1 MSPARQALHS
11 TRRAFGQALFGP
23 TSRWVL
29 LAATVGVCAGVT
41 AVAFRWLLEFCTEKL
56 FRNPTGIAT
65 EGFTSA
71 GPNWWMLLL
80 IPTGGGLLVGLLVQ
94 KLAPEAEGHG
104 TDSVVR
110 AYHRLKG
117 EVRQR
122 VIYVKAIA
130 SALTI
135 GTGGSAGQEGPVAQI
150 GAGIGSTIARKLKL
164 SIRERRLLLLAGGSA
179 GVGAMFCSPLGGA
192 LFMPEVL
199 YRKSDIE
206 GDALIPCIISS
217 IFAYA
222 TYTTISGDHRAI
234 ELSPELLSSLSFSDA
249 REIIIYFA
257 LAVACTLV
265 GWLYTKLFYGVHE
278 LSQRSG
284 GIPKALRPALGGLVL
299 GSLALLLSNFTG
311 ESGILFGGYGLM
323 ETAISGGLTIPVLL
337 VLLLAK
343 IAATTATISSGGSGG
358 VFAPA
363 LAIGALL
370 GAAVGQG
377 AAELFPGLDINPAAY
392 ALVGMGGF
400 FAGVAK
406 VPITAVIMV
415 SEMTGSYTLL
425 APLMLVAVIHT
436 LLSQKWSMYE
446 AQVNSP
452 VDSPAHAGDF
462 VVDVLESLSV
472 KEVIAELEEPHLIL
486 ETTTLRKVLKTVSDS
501 RESYFPVVDKDER
514 LVGIFSLTDLR
525 RIFLEEVAQDVVI
538 TRDFMVDN
546 VVTASMEEDL
556 HTVFT
561 RMTTNRINALPVL
574 RGDGE
579 RRVLCILDRNDIGRA
594 YDRRLQEMRRAGDE
608 TSPAR

>member
-1 MSPARQALHS
+1 
-11 TRRAFGQALFGP
+11 
-23 TSRWVL
+23 
-29 LAATVGVCAGVT
+29 
-41 AVAFRWLLEFCTEKL
+41 
-56 FRNPTGIAT
+56 
-65 EGFTSA
+65 
-71 GPNWWMLLL
+71 
-80 IPTGGGLLVGLLVQ
+80 
-94 KLAPEAEGHG
+94 
-104 TDSVVR
+104 
-110 AYHRLKG
+110 
-117 EVRQR
+117 
-122 VIYVKAIA
+122 
-130 SALTI
+130 
-135 GTGGSAGQEGPVAQI
+135 
-150 GAGIGSTIARKLKL
+150 
-164 SIRERRLLLLAGGSA
+164 
-179 GVGAMFCSPLGGA
+179 
-192 LFMPEVL
+192 
-199 YRKSDIE
+199 
-206 GDALIPCIISS
+206 
-217 IFAYA
+217 
-222 TYTTISGDHRAI
+222 
-234 ELSPELLSSLSFSDA
+234 
-249 REIIIYFA
+249 
-257 LAVACTLV
+257 
-265 GWLYTKLFYGVHE
+265 
-278 LSQRSG
+278 
-284 GIPKALRPALGGLVL
+284 
-299 GSLALLLSNFTG
+299 
-311 ESGILFGGYGLM
+311 
-323 ETAISGGLTIPVLL
+323 
-337 VLLLAK
+337 LLAK

>member
-56 FRNPTGIAT
+56 FKNPTGIAT

-222 TYTTISGDHRAI
+222 TYTTISGDHRAV

-472 KEVIAELEEPHLIL
+472 KEVIAELDEPHLIL

>member
-29 LAATVGVCAGVT
+29 LAAIVGVCAGVT
-41 AVAFRWLLEFCTEKL
+41 AVGFHWLLETCTEEL
-56 FRNPTGIAT
+56 FKNATGVTT
-65 EGFTSA
+65 EGVASI
-71 GPNWWMLLL
+71 GSNWWLILA
-80 IPTGGGLLVGLLVQ
+80 IPTAGGLLVGLLVQ

-104 TDSVVR
+104 TDSVVH

-117 EVRQR
+117 AVRQR

-150 GAGIGSTIARKLKL
+150 GAGIGSTIAQKLKL
-164 SIRERRLLLLAGGSA
+164 PVRDRRLLLLSGGSA

-222 TYTTISGDHRAI
+222 TYTTISGDHRAV

-265 GWLYTKLFYGVHE
+265 GWIYTKCFYGVHE
-278 LSQRSG
+278 LSKRSG
-284 GIPKALRPALGGLVL
+284 GIPKILRPALGGLFL
-299 GSLALLLSNFTG
+299 GTLALLLSSFPGT
-311 ESGILFGGYGLM
+311 SGVLFGGYGLM

-377 AAELFPGLDINPAAY
+377 AASLFPGLDINPAAY

-446 AQVNSP
+446 AQVNAP

-462 VVDVLESLSV
+462 VVDVLESLKV
-472 KEVIAELEEPHLIL
+472 KEVITELEKPHLIL

-501 RESYFPVVDKDER
+501 RESYFPVVDRDER

>member
-29 LAATVGVCAGVT
+29 LAAAVGVCAGVT

-56 FRNPTGIAT
+56 FRNPTGIST

-164 SIRERRLLLLAGGSA
+164 PTRERRLLLLAGGSA

-222 TYTTISGDHRAI
+222 TYTTISGDHRAV

-284 GIPKALRPALGGLVL
+284 GIPKVLRPALGGLVL

>member
-1 MSPARQALHS
+1 MSPTRQALDS

-56 FRNPTGIAT
+56 FKDPTGIAT
-65 EGFTSA
+65 EGFASA

-164 SIRERRLLLLAGGSA
+164 PTRERRLLLLAGGSA

-222 TYTTISGDHRAI
+222 TYTTISGDHRAV
-234 ELSPELLSSLSFSDA
+234 ELSPELLSSLSFS
-249 REIIIYFA
+249 A
-257 LAVACTLV
+257 LSFSSISAFSFSF
-265 GWLYTKLFYGVHE
+265 LF
-278 LSQRSG
+278 LSVRRMRSLK
-284 GIPKALRPALGGLVL
+284 IVSASLPSVPPISSSSSSSSRCFSSL
-299 GSLALLLSNFTG
+299 SLAFLSFSARWASHSSALLPQLSG
-311 ESGILFGGYGLM
+311 
-323 ETAISGGLTIPVLL
+323 
-337 VLLLAK
+337 
-343 IAATTATISSGGSGG
+343 SSGT
-358 VFAPA
+358 PR
-363 LAIGALL
+363 
-370 GAAVGQG
+370 
-377 AAELFPGLDINPAAY
+377 Y
-392 ALVGMGGF
+392 
-400 FAGVAK
+400 
-406 VPITAVIMV
+406 
-415 SEMTGSYTLL
+415 
-425 APLMLVAVIHT
+425 
-436 LLSQKWSMYE
+436 
-446 AQVNSP
+446 
-452 VDSPAHAGDF
+452 
-462 VVDVLESLSV
+462 
-472 KEVIAELEEPHLIL
+472 
-486 ETTTLRKVLKTVSDS
+486 
-501 RESYFPVVDKDER
+501 
-514 LVGIFSLTDLR
+514 
-525 RIFLEEVAQDVVI
+525 
-538 TRDFMVDN
+538 
-546 VVTASMEEDL
+546 
-556 HTVFT
+556 
-561 RMTTNRINALPVL
+561 L
-574 RGDGE
+574 RGK
-579 RRVLCILDRNDIGRA
+579 RV
-594 YDRRLQEMRRAGDE
+594 QK
-608 TSPAR
+608 

>member
-29 LAATVGVCAGVT
+29 LAAAVGVCAGVT

-56 FRNPTGIAT
+56 FRNPTGIST
-65 EGFTSA
+65 EGFASA

-164 SIRERRLLLLAGGSA
+164 PTRERRLLLLAGGSA

-222 TYTTISGDHRAI
+222 TYTTISGDHRAV

-265 GWLYTKLFYGVHE
+265 GWLYTKCFYGVHE

-299 GSLALLLSNFTG
+299 GSLALALSSFTG
-311 ESGILFGGYGLM
+311 TSGVLFGGYGLM

-446 AQVNSP
+446 AQVNAP

>member
-1 MSPARQALHS
+1 MSPTRQALDS

-56 FRNPTGIAT
+56 FKDPTGIAT
-65 EGFTSA
+65 EGFASA

-222 TYTTISGDHRAI
+222 TYTTISGDHRAV

-546 VVTASMEEDL
+546 VVTANMEEDL

-561 RMTTNRINALPVL
+561 RMTTHRINALPIL